1 MFYLVHAGKHAELA
15 AISSVSGGSITNGVL
30 AHEFPDLRSADD
42 AEFAGK
48 VQHLVRNVADVGLF
62 FWGPRTNRYVLV
74 TLALAIVTG
83 AGLLTTIVWTAITGL
98 RLGAF
103 ICLIVTAVL
112 AVIATALFE
121 RRSVTADRALAAEH
135 FSTTASRRSGPG
147 GERVG
152 AAGLAPGQ
160 ARVAGRGTR
169 GQRPPCGQ
177 GRHVPPPSAIWRPG
191 SSCIT
196 ALRLRSL
203 SHHGNDPAMRSMTYT
218 APVLGVL
225 AGVVGIA
232 DTIPYVRDTIRGSTR
247 PHRGTWLIWSVLAI
261 VVFLSQR
268 ADGATWSLIMAAAQ
282 AVLTGAIFLL
292 SIRRGEGGLS
302 PADVL
307 MLTLASGGVIGWIV
321 ADKPVI
327 ATACVV
333 AADLIG
339 AAMMVPKTYRDP
351 GSETLATFA
360 LASLSGALATGAVG
374 TLDPSLLLY
383 PVYYCLANGALAVL
397 IHHRRRLLAS
407 RQMTS
412 SSARSLR

>member
-1 MFYLVHAGKHAELA
+1 
-15 AISSVSGGSITNGVL
+15 
-30 AHEFPDLRSADD
+30 
-42 AEFAGK
+42 
-48 VQHLVRNVADVGLF
+48 
-62 FWGPRTNRYVLV
+62 
-74 TLALAIVTG
+74 
-83 AGLLTTIVWTAITGL
+83 
-98 RLGAF
+98 
-103 ICLIVTAVL
+103 
-112 AVIATALFE
+112 
-121 RRSVTADRALAAEH
+121 
-135 FSTTASRRSGPG
+135 
-147 GERVG
+147 
-152 AAGLAPGQ
+152 
-160 ARVAGRGTR
+160 
-169 GQRPPCGQ
+169 
-177 GRHVPPPSAIWRPG
+177 
-191 SSCIT
+191 
-196 ALRLRSL
+196 
-203 SHHGNDPAMRSMTYT
+203 MTYT

-307 MLTLASGGVIGWIV
+307 MLTLAGGGVIGWIV
-321 ADKPVI
+321 ADEPVI

>member
-1 MFYLVHAGKHAELA
+1 
-15 AISSVSGGSITNGVL
+15 
-30 AHEFPDLRSADD
+30 
-42 AEFAGK
+42 
-48 VQHLVRNVADVGLF
+48 
-62 FWGPRTNRYVLV
+62 
-74 TLALAIVTG
+74 
-83 AGLLTTIVWTAITGL
+83 
-98 RLGAF
+98 
-103 ICLIVTAVL
+103 
-112 AVIATALFE
+112 
-121 RRSVTADRALAAEH
+121 
-135 FSTTASRRSGPG
+135 
-147 GERVG
+147 
-152 AAGLAPGQ
+152 
-160 ARVAGRGTR
+160 
-169 GQRPPCGQ
+169 
-177 GRHVPPPSAIWRPG
+177 
-191 SSCIT
+191 
-196 ALRLRSL
+196 
-203 SHHGNDPAMRSMTYT
+203 MTYT

-307 MLTLASGGVIGWIV
+307 MLALASGGVIGWIV
-321 ADKPVI
+321 ADEPVI

-360 LASLSGALATGAVG
+360 LASLSGALAIGAVG

>member
-1 MFYLVHAGKHAELA
+1 
-15 AISSVSGGSITNGVL
+15 
-30 AHEFPDLRSADD
+30 
-42 AEFAGK
+42 
-48 VQHLVRNVADVGLF
+48 
-62 FWGPRTNRYVLV
+62 
-74 TLALAIVTG
+74 
-83 AGLLTTIVWTAITGL
+83 
-98 RLGAF
+98 
-103 ICLIVTAVL
+103 
-112 AVIATALFE
+112 
-121 RRSVTADRALAAEH
+121 
-135 FSTTASRRSGPG
+135 
-147 GERVG
+147 
-152 AAGLAPGQ
+152 
-160 ARVAGRGTR
+160 
-169 GQRPPCGQ
+169 
-177 GRHVPPPSAIWRPG
+177 
-191 SSCIT
+191 
-196 ALRLRSL
+196 
-203 SHHGNDPAMRSMTYT
+203 MTYT

-282 AVLTGAIFLL
+282 AVLTSAVFLL

-307 MLTLASGGVIGWIV
+307 MLTLAGGGVIGWIV
-321 ADKPVI
+321 ADEPVI

-397 IHHRRRLLAS
+397 IRQRRRRLAS
-407 RQMTS
+407 RPRTS
-412 SSARSLR
+412 LSARSLR